1 MKSESRLSASDS
13 LHYVLVVPA
22 LNEEDAIGST
32 LRRALA
38 ARQKVLD
45 ETPVSEMT
53 VVFVNDGSTD
63 RTQEIVDQ
71 PEFDEVVKV
80 RFEKNRSYGAAIKAG
95 WRAADGELLGF
106 IDADGTWDPDFSV
119 TLIKHLVET
128 DADVVLA
135 GRLNPDSEMP
145 LVRRIGNRIFARL
158 LGIVSRKS
166 VTDCASGFRVLRR
179 GSLGLLSPLP
189 DGLHFTP
196 AMSSICMLDP
206 RLSIEEV
213 PLPYKERIGRSK
225 LSVLRDGI
233 RFLYTILFTACCY
246 APIKMMTAASAVIG
260 LLFAITIAVAL
271 LVGGSTGLA
280 VSLGQAGA
288 LVVTLMMWTGVIVH
302 QLNFLLIGPRQRTSR
317 AEQIL
322 QQLLDYKRLM
332 AGGATV
338 SCAGSLALLAIG
350 LTPKLSVYTGLG
362 TTALLVLMIAAGAAA
377 LMGGIVIRTIW
388 AVGEKQKA
396 LTSDQYQVIG
406 PEKASR
412 VSAKKKVEERQ
423 GVVKA
428 AAAAR

>member
-1 MKSESRLSASDS
+1 MKSESRHSAVGP
-13 LHYVLVVPA
+13 LRYVLVVPA
-22 LNEEDAIGST
+22 LNEEDAIGGT

-53 VVFVNDGSTD
+53 IVFVNDGSTD

-80 RFEKNRSYGAAIKAG
+80 RFEKNRCYGAAIKAG

-119 TLIKHLVET
+119 TLINHLLDT

-145 LVRRIGNRIFARL
+145 LVRRIGNRIFAHL
-158 LGIVSRKS
+158 LGAVSQKT

-225 LSVLRDGI
+225 LSVLRDGV

-246 APIKMMTAASAVIG
+246 SPIKMMTAASAVIA
-260 LLFAITIAVAL
+260 LLFAMITAVAL
-271 LVGGSTGLA
+271 LGGGSTGLA
-280 VSLGQAGA
+280 VSLGLAGG
-288 LVVTLMMWTGVIVH
+288 LVVLLMLWTGVIVH
-302 QLNFLLIGPRQRTSR
+302 QLNFLLIGPRERTSR

-322 QQLLDYKRLM
+322 QKILNYKRLM
-332 AGGATV
+332 AGGAAASGV
-338 SCAGSLALLAIG
+338 GSLLLLAIG
-350 LTPKLSVYTGLG
+350 LTPNLAAYAGLG
-362 TTALLVLMIAAGAAA
+362 TTAFLVLMIAGGAAA
-377 LMGGIVIRTIW
+377 LMGGILIRTIW

-396 LTSDQYQVIG
+396 LSSDQYTVVG
-406 PEKASR
+406 PEKVSRISVKGPVQDLQR
-412 VSAKKKVEERQ
+412 VSEPAVTAQ
-423 GVVKA
+423 
-428 AAAAR
+428 